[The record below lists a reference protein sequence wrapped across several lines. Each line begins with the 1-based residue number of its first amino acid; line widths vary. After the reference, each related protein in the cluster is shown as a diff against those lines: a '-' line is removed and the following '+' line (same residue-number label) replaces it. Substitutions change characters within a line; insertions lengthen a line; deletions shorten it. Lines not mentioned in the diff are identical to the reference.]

1 MPADQIIDTQAHIE
15 TPENVRLTFR
25 LAGPGTRLGAYLID
39 LVIRIA
45 LVWGMSIVIGI
56 TAPFLMSSGLS
67 IGLMLLGLFLIEW
80 FYGCVF
86 EGFWS
91 GRTPGKW
98 VMGLRVIKDGGYPIS
113 FFDAMLRN
121 LLRAADA
128 LPLFYG
134 AGLIAMLATRRMQR
148 LGDLLAGTIVVR
160 EQRERLRSELP
171 FLRSVPLIPR
181 VQMASSYRPSDRTL
195 DLIERFF
202 LRRGVLGSARADEIA
217 VILARPLAERLG
229 FQGEPHEAVRQPSR
243 FLLRVLRTFSQTDD
257 ELARAAEAT
266 LLEGAASPM
275 AVLLEKVQ

>member
-25 LAGPGTRLGAYLID
+25 LAGPGTRLGAYLVD

-45 LVWGMSIVIGI
+45 VTVAMMIAIGI
-56 TAPFLMSSGLS
+56 TAPFLMASGLS
-67 IGLMLLGLFLIEW
+67 IGLMLLGMFLIEW

-98 VMGLRVIKDGGYPIS
+98 LMGLRVIKDGGYPIS

-121 LLRAADA
+121 LLRAADG
-128 LPLFYG
+128 LPVFYG

-160 EQRERLRSELP
+160 EQREHLRRQLP

-202 LRRGVLGSARADEIA
+202 LRRGVLMSARADEIA
-217 VILARPLAERLG
+217 VILARPVAERLG
-229 FQGEPHEAVRQPSR
+229 YQGEPHEAVREPSK
-243 FLLRVLRTFSQTDD
+243 FLLRVLRTFTETEDQP
-257 ELARAAEAT
+257 ARAAGAT
-266 LLEGAASPM
+266 LLQPVAARQ
-275 AVLLEKVQ
+275 AVLLEQEP

>member
-1 MPADQIIDTQAHIE
+1 MAADQIIDTQAHIE

-45 LVWGMSIVIGI
+45 VVWGMSIVIGI

-91 GRTPGKW
+91 GRTPGKR

-134 AGLIAMLATRRMQR
+134 VGLIVMMATRRMQR

-160 EQRERLRSELP
+160 EQREHLRRELP
-171 FLRSVPLIPR
+171 FLRSVPVIPR
-181 VQMASSYRPSDRTL
+181 MQMASSYRPSDRTL

-202 LRRGVLGSARADEIA
+202 LRRGALASARADEIA

-229 FQGEPHEAVRQPSR
+229 YQDESHDAVREPSR
-243 FLLRVLRTFSQTDD
+243 FLLRVLRTFSETEHEVQ
-257 ELARAAEAT
+257 RAGEPT
-266 LLEGAASPM
+266 LLEAAAIPQ
-275 AVLLEKVQ
+275 AVLLETVP

>member
-39 LVIRIA
+39 LLIRFA
-45 LVWGMSIVIGI
+45 VVWGMSIVIGI

-91 GRTPGKW
+91 GRTPGKY

-113 FFDAMLRN
+113 FFDAVLRN

-148 LGDLLAGTIVVR
+148 LGDVLAGTIVVR
-160 EQRERLRSELP
+160 EQREHLRRELP

-181 VQMASSYRPSDRTL
+181 VQMASSFRPSDRTL

-202 LRRGVLGSARADEIA
+202 LRRGVLVSARADEIA
-217 VILARPLAERLG
+217 VILSRPLAERLG
-229 FQGEPHEAVRQPSR
+229 YLDEPHEAVRESSR
-243 FLLRVLRTFSQTDD
+243 FLLRVLRTFSQTED
-257 ELARAAEAT
+257 ETARAGEAT
-266 LLEGAASPM
+266 LLEPASIPQ
-275 AVLLEKVQ
+275 AILVENAP

>member
-45 LVWGMSIVIGI
+45 VVLGMSIVIGI

-67 IGLMLLGLFLIEW
+67 TGLMLLGLFLIEW

-98 VMGLRVIKDGGYPIS
+98 LMGLRVIKDGGYPIS

-171 FLRSVPLIPR
+171 FLRSVPVIPQM
-181 VQMASSYRPSDRTL
+181 QMASSYRPSDRTL
-195 DLIERFF
+195 DVIERFF
-202 LRRGVLGSARADEIA
+202 LRRGVLASARADEIA
-217 VILARPLAERLG
+217 VILARPLAERIA
-229 FQGEPHEAVRQPSR
+229 FQGEPHEAVREPSR
-243 FLLRVLRTFSQTDD
+243 FLLRVLRTFSQTDE
-257 ELARAAEAT
+257 ELARAGEAT
-266 LLEGAASPM
+266 LLKGTASPM
-275 AVLLEKVQ
+275 AILLENVP